1 MHTSL
6 VLTEKEILSVLHF
19 YSHINRKKSTFF
31 SDRLISQKVA
41 NAPQPW
47 DQPLPVAHSA
57 PAGGQQRAQ
66 LLLSSP
72 LLPVILLS
80 SQLAYERES
89 QGRPLVNMF
98 ELITSCEQ
106 KRETQCLNCWV
117 RLRWAVFCHSGFHR
131 CLWGLTAFMSQSN
144 FFFSR
149 KQTEMFPSHQQLN
162 QQLLRGKQ
170 HLNAIDCRCGYQ
182 EGLLESHFVC
192 RCWNLWC
199 AFIPTWMQFSLK
211 ACHY

>member
-72 LLPVILLS
+72 PCHPPLQPARIWTWIPGATTCEHVWTDHILWAEERNTVFKLLGAAQMSRFLS
-80 SQLAYERES
+80 FWVPSV
-89 QGRPLVNMF
+89 PLRFNSLYV
-98 ELITSCEQ
+98 SKQ
-106 KRETQCLNCWV
+106 
-117 RLRWAVFCHSGFHR
+117 
-131 CLWGLTAFMSQSN
+131 
-144 FFFSR
+144 FFFLPKTNRNVS
-149 KQTEMFPSHQQLN
+149 
-162 QQLLRGKQ
+162 
-170 HLNAIDCRCGYQ
+170 
-182 EGLLESHFVC
+182 
-192 RCWNLWC
+192 
-199 AFIPTWMQFSLK
+199 
-211 ACHY
+211 